1 VGHRGN
7 NPLQNVIAVIPARY
21 ASSRLPGK
29 LLLPLGGK
37 PIILHTLERAA
48 AAANVDRVIVA
59 TDDERIMR
67 VVTESGHEAVL
78 TSGEHRS
85 GSDRIAEVAVQLPE
99 GSVIVNVQG
108 DEPMISPRTIEAAVE
123 SLLADSSVSVSTTCE
138 RIEDLRDVMSPNV
151 VKVVTDKKGNA
162 LYFSRSPI
170 PFPREA
176 VIEFG
181 SLEAALKADPQLLS
195 SFRKHTGLY
204 AYRREFLL
212 RYTELAPSPLEK
224 TEMLEQL
231 RILEFGE
238 VIRVVE
244 TAEASLGIDTQGDLE
259 RARAMLEAAV

>member
-1 VGHRGN
+1 
-7 NPLQNVIAVIPARY
+7 
-21 ASSRLPGK
+21 
-29 LLLPLGGK
+29 
-37 PIILHTLERAA
+37 
-48 AAANVDRVIVA
+48 
-59 TDDERIMR
+59 
-67 VVTESGHEAVL
+67 
-78 TSGEHRS
+78 
-85 GSDRIAEVAVQLPE
+85 
-99 GSVIVNVQG
+99 
-108 DEPMISPRTIEAAVE
+108 
-123 SLLADSSVSVSTTCE
+123 
-138 RIEDLRDVMSPNV
+138 MSPNV

-204 AYRREFLL
+204 VYRREFLL

-238 VIRVVE
+238 VIKVVE
-244 TAEASLGIDTQGDLE
+244 TAEASLGIDTQADLE

>member
-1 VGHRGN
+1 
-7 NPLQNVIAVIPARY
+7 
-21 ASSRLPGK
+21 
-29 LLLPLGGK
+29 
-37 PIILHTLERAA
+37 
-48 AAANVDRVIVA
+48 
-59 TDDERIMR
+59 
-67 VVTESGHEAVL
+67 
-78 TSGEHRS
+78 
-85 GSDRIAEVAVQLPE
+85 
-99 GSVIVNVQG
+99 
-108 DEPMISPRTIEAAVE
+108 
-123 SLLADSSVSVSTTCE
+123 
-138 RIEDLRDVMSPNV
+138 MSPNV

-195 SFRKHTGLY
+195 AFRKHNGLY

-212 RYTELAPSPLEK
+212 RYTELAPSPLER

-238 VIRVVE
+238 VIKVVE
-244 TAEASLGIDTQGDLE
+244 TAEASLGIDTQADLE